1 MTNRGFRGRLLL
13 AATLIGALAFGV
25 DSAQAISISDPVP
38 DYSNPAIW
46 SDEALAAQTIFVCSS
61 AGSLKYKLADVKK
74 GLGGI
79 ALVGNGATS
88 SIKSQIRYIKS
99 KSLHGITPVI
109 ASDEEGGDVQRLRRA
124 IYTLPSAATMGAWSD
139 AKIRN
144 TAFDYGKK
152 MKALG
157 VDIAFS
163 PVADLSISGFFI
175 SRARRSF
182 GSKPDVVS
190 RKVVAWADGL
200 KDADILPVV
209 KHWPGHGH
217 SADTHAVPGKVPA
230 LAKLVTADL
239 VPFNYAFEHG
249 VAAVMVGHLLVP
261 GLTEPNTP
269 TSRSKA
275 ALELLRTQIGPDGL
289 IITDSLSMGGAT
301 KGVKRNIAEAAI
313 RSLEAGVDVALVCTG
328 PRNLIAKVTAAV
340 TSGRLSRAMMIEKV
354 KRILAY
360 KRALGVLPS

>member
-13 AATLIGALAFGV
+13 AITLICSFTF
-25 DSAQAISISDPVP
+25 SAVPSQAIILKEPVP
-38 DYSNPAIW
+38 DYSNPRTW

-61 AGSLKYKLADVKK
+61 AGSLKYKLTDVRK

-79 ALVGNGATS
+79 ALVGTGATTN
-88 SIKSQIRYIKS
+88 IRAQIRYIKS
-99 KSLHGITPVI
+99 KALRGITPVI

-124 IYTLPSAATMGAWSD
+124 IYTLPSAATMGTWSD
-139 AKIRN
+139 AKVRK
-144 TAFDYGKK
+144 TAFAYGKR
-152 MKALG
+152 MKSLG

-163 PVADLSISGFFI
+163 PVADLSIRGYFI
-175 SRARRSF
+175 DRSRRSF
-182 GSKPDVVS
+182 GLKPSVVS

-200 KDADILPVV
+200 KDADVLPVV

-217 SADTHAVPGKVPA
+217 AADTHAVPGRVPS
-230 LAKLVTADL
+230 LSKLILSDL
-239 VPFNYAFEHG
+239 VPFNYAFERG
-249 VAAVMVGHLLVP
+249 VTAVMVGHLLVP

-275 ALELLRTQIGPDGL
+275 ALELLRSQVGPEGL

-301 KGVKRNIAEAAI
+301 KGVRGNISEAAI

-328 PRNLIAKVTAAV
+328 PKNLIAKVTAAV
-340 TSGRLSRAMMIEKV
+340 TSGRLPREQMISKV
-354 KRILAY
+354 ERILAY
-360 KRALGVLPS
+360 KRQLGVIS

>member
-1 MTNRGFRGRLLL
+1 MRMSL
-13 AATLIGALAFGV
+13 AVALIIALSLSPT
-25 DSAQAISISDPVP
+25 SANAIPLEEPTP
-38 DYSNPAIW
+38 DYSNPTNW

-61 AGSLKYKLADVKK
+61 SGSLRYKAGDVRK

-79 ALVGNGATS
+79 ALVGNGATTK
-88 SIKSQIRYIKS
+88 IKSQIRYIK
-99 KSLHGITPVI
+99 KQALHGITPII
-109 ASDEEGGDVQRLRRA
+109 ASDEEGGGVQRLRHA
-124 IYTLPSAATMGAWSD
+124 IYPLPSAATMGGWSD
-139 AKIRN
+139 SKIRK
-144 TAFDYGKK
+144 TAFEYGKR

-157 VDIAFS
+157 VDVAFS
-163 PVADLSISGFFI
+163 PVADLSVPDYFI
-175 SRARRSF
+175 NRARRSF
-182 GSKPDVVS
+182 GSNPSVVS

-200 KDADILPVV
+200 KDADVLPVV
-209 KHWPGHGH
+209 KHWPGHGR

-230 LAKLVTADL
+230 LTKLVESDL
-239 VPFNYAFEHG
+239 VPFNYAFERG
-249 VAAVMVGHLLVP
+249 VTAVMVGHLLVP

-275 ALELLRTQIGPDGL
+275 ALKLLRTQLGPDGL

-340 TSGRLSRAMMIEKV
+340 TSGRLPRAMMIEKV
-354 KRILAY
+354 KRILGY
-360 KRALGVLPS
+360 KRALGVIQ

>member
-1 MTNRGFRGRLLL
+1 MAKGFVAGVLGSLLL
-13 AATLIGALAFGV
+13 VATLGV
-25 DSAQAISISDPVP
+25 TPAKAEPVP
-38 DYSNPAIW
+38 DLSNPVTW
-46 SDEALAAQTIFVCSS
+46 TDEALAAQTIFVCSS
-61 AGSLKYKLADVKK
+61 SGSLKYKLRDVKR

-79 ALVGNGATS
+79 ALVGNGATKT
-88 SIKSQIRYIKS
+88 IKSQIAYVKKRA
-99 KSLHGITPVI
+99 LHGISPVI
-109 ASDEEGGDVQRLRRA
+109 ASDEEGGDVQRLRHA
-124 IYTLPSAATMGAWSD
+124 IYPLPSAATMGTWSD
-139 AKIRN
+139 SKLRK
-144 TAFDYGKK
+144 TAFAYGKK
-152 MKALG
+152 MKSLG

-163 PVADLSISGFFI
+163 PVADLSVPGYFI

-182 GSKPDVVS
+182 GSNPNVLS

-230 LAKLVTADL
+230 LAKLAAKDM
-239 VPFNYAFEHG
+239 VPFNYAFERG
-249 VAAVMVGHLLVP
+249 VTAVMVGHLIVP

-275 ALELLRTQIGPDGL
+275 ALTMLRSQIGPEGL

-301 KGVKRNIAEAAI
+301 KGVKRNISEAAI

-328 PRNLIAKVTAAV
+328 PRNLIDKVTAAV
-340 TSGRLSRAMMIEKV
+340 TSGRLPRAFMIEKV

-360 KRALGVLPS
+360 KRQLGVIP

>member
-1 MTNRGFRGRLLL
+1 MTRRFVVRHKIALLL
-13 AATLIGALAFGV
+13 VVLSAAVAVSPAE
-25 DSAQAISISDPVP
+25 AIYVSEPVP
-38 DYSNPAIW
+38 DYSNPETW

-61 AGSLKYKLADVKK
+61 AGSLKYKLSDVKK

-88 SIKSQIRYIKS
+88 NIKSQIRYLKG
-99 KSLHGITPVI
+99 KALHGITPVI
-109 ASDEEGGDVQRLRRA
+109 ASDEEGGGVQRLRRA
-124 IYTLPSAATMGAWSD
+124 IYPLPSAATMGTWSD
-139 AKIRN
+139 SKIRK
-144 TAFDYGKK
+144 TAFAYGKR
-152 MKALG
+152 MKSIG

-163 PVADLSISGFFI
+163 PVADLSVPGFFI

-182 GSKPDVVS
+182 GAKPSVVGN
-190 RKVVAWADGL
+190 KVVAWADGL
-200 KDADILPVV
+200 KDADVLPVV

-230 LAKLVTADL
+230 LEKLVAADM

-249 VAAVMVGHLLVP
+249 VTAVMVGHLIVP

-269 TSRSKA
+269 TSRSAA
-275 ALELLRTQIGPDGL
+275 ALALLRSQVGPDGL

-301 KGVKRNIAEAAI
+301 KGVKRNIPEAAI
-313 RSLEAGVDVALVCTG
+313 RSLEAGVDVALVCSG
-328 PRNLIAKVTAAV
+328 PKNLIAKVTAAV
-340 TSGRLSRAMMIEKV
+340 SSGRLPRAQMIEKV

>member
-1 MTNRGFRGRLLL
+1 MAKTGFAVKHGVISALVFAL
-13 AATLIGALAFGV
+13 TLGVTQNGSLALA
-25 DSAQAISISDPVP
+25 DPTP
-38 DYSNPAIW
+38 DITNPAGW
-46 SDEALAAQTIFVCSS
+46 TDEALAAQTIFVCSS
-61 AGSLKYKLADVKK
+61 AGSLKYKLGDVKK

-79 ALVGNGATS
+79 ALVGNGATG

-99 KSLHGITPVI
+99 KALNGITPVI
-109 ASDEEGGDVQRLRRA
+109 ASDEEGGDVQRLRHA
-124 IYTLPSAATMGAWSD
+124 IYRLPAAATMGTWSD

-144 TAFDYGKK
+144 TAFAYGKK

-182 GSKPDVVS
+182 GSNPNVVS

-200 KDADILPVV
+200 KDADVLPVV

-217 SADTHAVPGKVPA
+217 SADTHAVPGKIPA
-230 LAKLVTADL
+230 LEKLITSDL
-239 VPFNYAFEHG
+239 IPFNYAFEHG
-249 VAAVMVGHLLVP
+249 VTAVMVGHLLVP

-328 PRNLIAKVTAAV
+328 PRNLIAKVAAAV
-340 TSGRLSRAMMIEKV
+340 TSGRLSRSMMIEKV
-354 KRILAY
+354 NRILAY
-360 KRALGVLPS
+360 KRALGVLRS

>member
-1 MTNRGFRGRLLL
+1 MSRIFRVRKLFILLIS
-13 AATLIGALAFGV
+13 AALCVESLTPA
-25 DSAQAISISDPVP
+25 SAIVVSDPAP
-38 DYSNPAIW
+38 DYSNPVTW

-61 AGSLKYKLADVKK
+61 SGSLRYKAGDVRK

-79 ALVGNGATS
+79 ALVGNGATTK
-88 SIKSQIRYIKS
+88 IKSQIRYVKS
-99 KSLHGITPVI
+99 RALHGITPII
-109 ASDEEGGDVQRLRRA
+109 ASDEEGGGVQRLRKA
-124 IYTLPSAATMGAWSD
+124 IYTLPSAATMGTWSD
-139 AKIRN
+139 AKIRK
-144 TAFDYGKK
+144 TAFAYGKR

-157 VDIAFS
+157 VDLAFS
-163 PVADLSISGFFI
+163 PVADLSVSGYFI
-175 SRARRSF
+175 GSARRSF
-182 GSKPDVVS
+182 GANPDAVS

-200 KDADILPVV
+200 KDADVLPVV
-209 KHWPGHGH
+209 KHWPGHGR

-230 LAKLVTADL
+230 LTKLVESDL

-249 VAAVMVGHLLVP
+249 VTAVMVGHLLVP
-261 GLTEPNTP
+261 GLTEPKTP

-275 ALELLRTQIGPDGL
+275 ALRLLRTQIGPDGL

-301 KGVKRNIAEAAI
+301 KGVKRNIPEAAI

-340 TSGRLSRAMMIEKV
+340 ASGRLPRAMMIEKV

-360 KRALGVLPS
+360 KRALGVIQ

>member
-1 MTNRGFRGRLLL
+1 MTNRGFAAKRGLVS
-13 AATLIGALAFGV
+13 ALIV
-25 DSAQAISISDPVP
+25 AISLGGSPANAIVVADPVP
-38 DYSNPAIW
+38 DYTNPANW
-46 SDEALAAQTIFVCSS
+46 TDEALAAQTIFVCSS
-61 AGSLKYKLADVKK
+61 SGSLKYKLNDVKR

-79 ALVGNGATS
+79 ALVGNSAPK
-88 SIKSQIRYIKS
+88 SIKSQIKYIKS
-99 KSLHGITPVI
+99 KALHGITPVI
-109 ASDEEGGDVQRLRRA
+109 ASDEEGGDVQRLRHA
-124 IYTLPSAATMGAWSD
+124 IYRLPSAATMGTWSD
-139 AKIRN
+139 SKIRK
-144 TAFDYGKK
+144 TAFAYGKK

-163 PVADLSISGFFI
+163 PVADLSVPGYFI

-182 GSKPDVVS
+182 GSKPNVVS

-230 LAKLVTADL
+230 LAKLITSDL
-239 VPFNYAFEHG
+239 VPFNYSFEHG
-249 VAAVMVGHLLVP
+249 VTAAMVGHLLVP

-275 ALELLRTQIGPDGL
+275 ALALLRSQIGPDGL

-328 PRNLIAKVTAAV
+328 PRNLITKVTAAV
-340 TSGRLSRAMMIEKV
+340 TSGRLSRAFMIEKV

-360 KRALGVLPS
+360 KRSLGVID